1 MLKRIKE
8 YLRKPK
14 IGDIWV
20 IRKEF
25 LSGSNPFNE
34 VNTYRYTVV
43 DILKGWVRIRATGSS
58 FCSEH
63 PISEFKSIFKREV

>member
-8 YLRKPK
+8 YIRKPK

-20 IRKEF
+20 IRKEL

-34 VNTYRYTVV
+34 GSIYRYTVV
-43 DILKGWVRIRATGSS
+43 DILKGWVRIRAMGSS
-58 FCSEH
+58 ICSEY